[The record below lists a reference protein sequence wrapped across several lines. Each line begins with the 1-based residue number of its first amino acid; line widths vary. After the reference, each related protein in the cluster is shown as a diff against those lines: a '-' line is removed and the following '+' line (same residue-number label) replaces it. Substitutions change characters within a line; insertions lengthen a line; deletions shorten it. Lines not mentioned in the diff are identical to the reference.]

1 MGSRTR
7 KAFMDFPLLLFIA
20 GFFGTHRNNR
30 NIVNIV
36 GYNVLQCFYV
46 PMSLL
51 WFKGVLNH
59 SDHNINSRFLRP
71 EFPGQQ

>member
-36 GYNVLQCFYV
+36 GYNVLLCFLCTYV
-46 PMSLL
+46 PIVVQGGLE
-51 WFKGVLNH
+51 
-59 SDHNINSRFLRP
+59 P
-71 EFPGQQ
+71 